1 MKRTIFYSWQSDLP
15 NNSNRGFIESC
26 LKRTIQD
33 VDKVMPFQL
42 EFNIDRDTKLEIG
55 TPNILESIFK
65 KIERSKIFIADIS
78 IINSDSAGRK
88 CPNPNVLIEL
98 GYAARVLGW
107 ERVFCFYNTDY
118 GSVEDLPF
126 DLRQRRPIQYGLNGK
141 NKSEVRKSIVQIL
154 TDSIIQIHENGGL
167 FDKID
172 DYIKQKVDTEILTI
186 AGHLGKLLFGYKGKS
201 APEMLQLVTNLT
213 NEEIEKNIKAQK
225 LIGFQIFKNFQI
237 HEKKFREIADSAISS
252 VHQNREMA
260 RPLVELVSWVSRYD
274 ALNSPRNK
282 DTWFKEINESSI
294 DYKIVPPSKMAKN
307 DDLPNR
313 YILLK
318 KIDEEKGVVTD
329 FGDFTYLQRIQSLLN
344 YYELNEENVA
354 TLISIIRHFIDAVD
368 DWLNLTNGEIIIDL
382 YHNFEIKKTKH
393 NTQYSQKGV

>member
-1 MKRTIFYSWQSDLP
+1 LRRTIFYSWQSDLP

-26 LKRTIQD
+26 LKKAIKQI
-33 VDKVMPFQL
+33 DKVMPFQL
-42 EFNIDRDTKLEIG
+42 ELNIDRDTKSEVG

-65 KIERSKIFIADIS
+65 KIEHSKIFIADIS
-78 IINSDSAGRK
+78 IINSDCTCRK

-107 ERVFCFYNTDY
+107 ERVFCIYNTDY

-126 DLRQRRPIQYGLNGK
+126 DLRQRRPIQYSLQGK
-141 NKSEVRKSIVQIL
+141 NKADVKNSIAQVL
-154 TDSIIQIHENGGL
+154 ADSIIKLHENGGL

-186 AGHLGKLLFGYKGKS
+186 AGHLGKMLFGYQGKS
-201 APEMLQLVTNLT
+201 APELMQLIMNLT
-213 NEEIEKNIKAQK
+213 DKEIEESIKSQK

-260 RPLVELVSWVSRYD
+260 RPIIELVSWVGRYD
-274 ALNSPRNK
+274 ALNSPRSE
-282 DTWFKEINESSI
+282 DRWFKELNSTAKE
-294 DYKIVPPSKMAKN
+294 YKVIPPTQIGEN
-307 DDLPNR
+307 DNLPNR
-313 YILLK
+313 FILLK
-318 KIDEEKGVVTD
+318 KIDEEKGIVTD
-329 FGDFTYLQRIQSLLN
+329 FGDFIYKPRIKNLIN
-344 YYELNEENVA
+344 FYEFDNNNL
-354 TLISIIRHFIDAVD
+354 TTFISIIRHFISAVD

-382 YHNFEIKKTKH
+382 YSNFEIRKTKH
-393 NTQYSQKGV
+393 NKGSYTIGV